1 MRRLVPEDGTD
12 EFYDQVVEISA
23 VLERFFG
30 DRGNFNARSE
40 AYRVHATY
48 STINADAWSRAEAQD
63 LLQALEESL
72 VRLTKAYS
80 ALPTSL
86 RSGFEDDASQADWL
100 AREES
105 LKVTELSLVT
115 KAHLPKELG
124 RQAALA
130 LRDVNAGSRELIRGI
145 RILNQRLPDG
155 IPTRNRPISDWAIV
169 EAAAELCR
177 VKDLMN
183 VPNSLGQQSPFHRL
197 LEALFAV
204 LGAESTPIGA
214 FNGWKKYFDNKYEK
228 FDLLDME

>member
-1 MRRLVPEDGTD
+1 MRRQVPEDGTD
-12 EFYDQVVEISA
+12 EFYDQIDGISA

-30 DRGNFNARSE
+30 ENVNFKAKSE
-40 AYRVHATY
+40 AYSFHGTY
-48 STINADAWSRAEAQD
+48 STINDDAWTRAEAQD
-63 LLQALEESL
+63 VLLELEESL
-72 VRLTKAYS
+72 VRLSRAYS
-80 ALPTSL
+80 ALPGSL

-100 AREES
+100 AQQEF
-105 LKVTELSLVT
+105 LKVTKLDLVT

-145 RILNQRLPDG
+145 RILNNRLPEG

-169 EAAAELCR
+169 EAAAKMCR
-177 VKDLMN
+177 FYGFMD
-183 VPNSLGQQSPFHRL
+183 VPNSLGKQSPFGRL

-204 LGAESTPIGA
+204 LGAETTPIGA
-214 FNGWKKYFDNKYEK
+214 FNGWKKDFDSKYEK